1 MAAKDVF
8 DLIKENKVEFVDLRF
23 ADMLGKQHHV
33 TFPAHAVDSSIFE
46 DGKMFDGS
54 SITGWKGINDSDMV
68 LMPDAA
74 SAVLDPFTADPTL
87 ILTCDVLE
95 PSTMQAYS
103 RCPRS
108 IARRAEAFLKS
119 SGIADTAFFG
129 PEPEFFIFDSV
140 RYGND
145 MRGSFF
151 EVESEEA
158 AWSSS
163 KKYEAG
169 NSGHRPGVK
178 GGYFPVAPVDSLGD
192 IRSEMCKVLEQMG
205 LTVEVHHHEV
215 ATAGQCE
222 IGTKFNTLVKKGDE
236 MLSLKYVIRNVAHA
250 HGKTATF
257 LPKPIVGD
265 NGSGMH
271 VHQSLAKN
279 GQNLFAG
286 DLYGGLS
293 QTALYYIGGVF
304 KHARAIN
311 AFANSTT
318 NSYKR
323 LVPGFEAPVMLAY
336 SARNRSA
343 SCRIPFVH
351 SPKAR
356 RIEVRFPDPMNTGYL
371 TFTALMMA
379 GLDGILN
386 KIDPGAPMDKDL
398 YDLPPE
404 EEKHI
409 PTVCSSLDQALD
421 ALDKDRAFLK
431 AGGVFSDD
439 FIDAYI
445 ETKLVEVTRFRAA
458 THPIEYQMYYSI

>member
-1 MAAKDVF
+1 MASNKAF
-8 DLIKENKVEFVDLRF
+8 DLIKEHKVEFVDLRF

-33 TFPAHAVDSSIFE
+33 TFPTHAIDASTFE

-68 LMPDAA
+68 LMPDAD
-74 SAVLDPFTADPTL
+74 SAVLDPFTAHPTL
-87 ILTCDVLE
+87 ILSCDVLE

-108 IARRAEAFLKS
+108 IARRAEAYLKS
-119 SGIADTAFFG
+119 TGIADTAFFG

-140 RYGND
+140 RWRND
-145 MRGSFF
+145 MQGASF
-151 EVESEEA
+151 EIDSEEG
-158 AWSSS
+158 AWSSNR
-163 KKYEAG
+163 KFDEG
-169 NSGHRPGVK
+169 NSGHRPGIK

-192 IRSEMCKVLEQMG
+192 LRSEMCKTLEAMG

-222 IGTKFNTLVKKGDE
+222 IGTKFSTLVHKGDE
-236 MLSLKYVIRNVAHA
+236 LLSLKYVIKNVAHA
-250 HGKTATF
+250 SGKTATF
-257 LPKPIVGD
+257 MPKPIVGD

-271 VHQSLAKN
+271 VHQSLAK
-279 GQNLFAG
+279 GGTNLFAG

-293 QTALYYIGGVF
+293 QTALYYIGGIF

-311 AFANSTT
+311 AFTNSTT

-356 RIEVRFPDPMNTGYL
+356 RIEVRFPDPMNSGYL
-371 TFTALMMA
+371 AFTALMMA

-409 PTVCSSLDQALD
+409 PTVCSSLDQALE

-445 ETKLVEVTRFRAA
+445 ETKLVEVTKFRAA

>member
-1 MAAKDVF
+1 
-8 DLIKENKVEFVDLRF
+8 
-23 ADMLGKQHHV
+23 
-33 TFPAHAVDSSIFE
+33 
-46 DGKMFDGS
+46 MFDGS

-74 SAVLDPFTADPTL
+74 SAVMDPFAADPTL

-108 IARRAEAFLKS
+108 IAKRAEAFLKS
-119 SGIADTAFFG
+119 SGIADSAFFG

-140 RYGND
+140 RWNNE
-145 MRGSFF
+145 MRGASF

-158 AWSSS
+158 AWSSNR
-163 KKYEAG
+163 KFEAG
-169 NSGHRPGVK
+169 NSGHRPGIK

-205 LTVEVHHHEV
+205 LIVEVHHHEV

-222 IGTKFNTLVKKGDE
+222 IGTKFNTLVRKGDE
-236 MLSLKYVIRNVAHA
+236 MLSLKYVIKNVAHKN
-250 HGKTATF
+250 GKTATF
-257 LPKPIVGD
+257 MPKPIVGD

-311 AFANSTT
+311 AFTNSTT

-351 SPKAR
+351 SPKGR
-356 RIEVRFPDPMNTGYL
+356 RIEVRFPDPMNSGYL

-379 GLDGILN
+379 GLDGIMN

-409 PTVCSSLDQALD
+409 PTVCSSLDQALES
-421 ALDKDRAFLK
+421 LDKDRGFLK

-445 ETKLVEVTRFRAA
+445 ETKLAEVTRFRAA